1 MKGNLTINDITKT
14 IELDVRIVSMEMQ
27 SDLPKVLVEFSGKI
41 NRQDFDLNMNTEV
54 DYKGSNS
61 NQFIDLVAN
70 FVFTTAQQ
78 LN

>member
-1 MKGNLTINDITKT
+1 
-14 IELDVRIVSMEMQ
+14 MQ

-54 DYKGSNS
+54 DYKGTNS